1 MTYVTV
7 QDMKRS
13 RELWKRLRTENELVV
28 TKDGKPCAILVNV
41 SPDGVECSLKEIRRA
56 LFSSAVGAARRR
68 AETAPV
74 KKGDIE
80 QEIRESRRRRM
91 RS

>member
-7 QDMKRS
+7 QEMKRS
-13 RELWKRLRTENELVV
+13 RELWKRLRAENELVV

-56 LFSSAVGAARRR
+56 LFSSAVSSARRR
-68 AETAPV
+68 AASVPV

-80 QEIRESRRRRM
+80 REIKASRRERAL
-91 RS
+91 S